1 MRPDNAGYY
10 YAAYA
15 AAVIIYLLYALSL
28 FRRRARVRSLSQRL
42 QPGQAEIASPD
53 VRGGAP
59 RERP

>member
-28 FRRRARVRSLSQRL
+28 WRRRARVRTLSRRL
-42 QPGQAEIASPD
+42 EAGNPAAPTPD
-53 VRGGAP
+53 VRDGP
-59 RERP
+59 